1 MLDVFREAGFAVAAE
16 SFADRRYEP
25 DGTLRSREFDD
36 ALIRDPAEAGQQAL
50 SIVERSAVIASDGSE
65 VAVDAQTIC
74 IHGDTP
80 GAPEIAAAVARTLRK
95 AGVTLGAVS
104 VPRN

>member
-1 MLDVFREAGFAVAAE
+1 MELCAHA
-16 SFADRRYEP
+16 S
-25 DGTLRSREFDD
+25 LRTR
-36 ALIRDPAEAGQQAL
+36 
-50 SIVERSAVIASDGSE
+50 IASDGNE

-80 GAPEIAAAVARTLRK
+80 GTAEIAAAVARTLRQ
-95 AGVTLGAVS
+95 AGVTLSAIS

>member
-1 MLDVFREAGFAVAAE
+1 
-16 SFADRRYEP
+16 
-25 DGTLRSREFDD
+25 LRSRKFED
-36 ALIRDPAEAGQQAL
+36 ALIRDPEEAGQQAT
-50 SIVERSAVIASDGSE
+50 SIVERKAVIAIDGSE

-80 GAPEIAAAVARTLRK
+80 GAPEIAAAVARTLRQ

-104 VPRN
+104 LTRN